1 MNEWKTLTV
10 KVQAYGFRLKNE
22 LEKLCKEDKGLDV
35 IITVVLLAIGLIVA
49 GVLARYATQIIGVA
63 GKQVNQI
70 TNGSGGG
77 GTFGGGGGTFGGGGG
92 GGSW

>member
-1 MNEWKTLTV
+1 MAIKAQVHVYKIKREWNNL
-10 KVQAYGFRLKNE
+10 
-22 LEKLCKEDKGLDV
+22 LEEDKGLDV

-70 TNGSGGG
+70 TNGSTGGG
-77 GTFGGGGGTFGGGGG
+77 LSGLGSGGGGG
-92 GGSW
+92 GPW

>member
-70 TNGSGGG
+70 TNGSTGGG
-77 GTFGGGGGTFGGGGG
+77 LSGLGSGGGG

>member
-1 MNEWKTLTV
+1 MAIKAQVHVYKIKREWNKL
-10 KVQAYGFRLKNE
+10 
-22 LEKLCKEDKGLDV
+22 LEEDKGLDV

-70 TNGSGGG
+70 TNGSTGGG
-77 GTFGGGGGTFGGGGG
+77 LSGLGSG
-92 GGSW
+92 GGSGGPW

>member
-1 MNEWKTLTV
+1 MAIKAQVHVYKIKRERNKL
-10 KVQAYGFRLKNE
+10 
-22 LEKLCKEDKGLDV
+22 LEEDKGLDV

-77 GTFGGGGGTFGGGGG
+77 VGGTFGGGGG
-92 GGSW
+92 GGPW

>member
-1 MNEWKTLTV
+1 MTV

-22 LEKLCKEDKGLDV
+22 LEKLCKEDTGLDV

-77 GTFGGGGGTFGGGGG
+77 VGGTFGGGGGTFGGGGG

>member
-1 MNEWKTLTV
+1 MAIKAQVHVYKIKREWNKL
-10 KVQAYGFRLKNE
+10 
-22 LEKLCKEDKGLDV
+22 LEEDKGLDV

-49 GVLARYATQIIGVA
+49 GVLAKYATQIIGVA

-77 GTFGGGGGTFGGGGG
+77 GGGTFGGGGGTFGGGGG

>member
-1 MNEWKTLTV
+1 MAIKAQVHVYKIKREWNKL
-10 KVQAYGFRLKNE
+10 
-22 LEKLCKEDKGLDV
+22 LEEDKGLDV

-77 GTFGGGGGTFGGGGG
+77 GTFTFGGGGGTFGGGGG

>member
-1 MNEWKTLTV
+1 MAIKAQVHVYKIKREWNKL
-10 KVQAYGFRLKNE
+10 
-22 LEKLCKEDKGLDV
+22 LEEDKGLDV

-77 GTFGGGGGTFGGGGG
+77 GGGTFGGGGGTFGGGGG